1 MKNKLKKYLPTLLC
15 FGFIVWMIVNADLEQ
30 KNLIIDI
37 GESVPWG
44 DKIGHFVL
52 FGTLALLLNMALGF
66 RQVNIRGRRFHWGS
80 VLVFAFA
87 ALEEI
92 SQLAFPSR
100 TFDLMDML
108 FDLLGIGVL
117 SSVAFRRYLL
127 KKLREFTTYLSQ
139 RFGVE

>member
-1 MKNKLKKYLPTLLC
+1 MKNKLKRYLPSLLF
-15 FGFIVWMIVNADLEQ
+15 FGFILWMITQADLDHS
-30 KNLIIDI
+30 NLLMNI
-37 GESVPWG
+37 GDAVPWG
-44 DKIGHFVL
+44 DKIGHFLL

-66 RQVNIRGRRFHWGS
+66 RQVNIRGRWFHWGS

-87 ALEEI
+87 TAEEF

-100 TFDLMDML
+100 TFDVLDML

-117 SSVAFRRYLL
+117 SSVAFRRYVL
-127 KKLREFTTYLSQ
+127 KKLREFTSYLSQ